1 MGLFDSIAS
10 IFDPSSGGGDGL
22 VSNIFSSAFDYSGG
36 QLSTGISPTPFPI
49 SYVPDYN
56 FGAQSP
62 PPPMAQP
69 TMSGAVPM
77 VTGASRALQLIL
89 FTVGRQL
96 GMRGVPSL
104 QKVMRMIRQMSR
116 YMTPAAVA
124 AALGIGV
131 DQLATIIT
139 ANSRRKRRRMNP
151 ANVRA
156 LRRSVRRL
164 GSFQNLSNRVMSQL
178 GSMKAVRHAR
188 RGRCFKCKRSPCSC

>member
-1 MGLFDSIAS
+1 M
-10 IFDPSSGGGDGL
+10 
-22 VSNIFSSAFDYSGG
+22 
-36 QLSTGISPTPFPI
+36 

-56 FGAQSP
+56 FGAMTP
-62 PPPMAQP
+62 PPPYAMP
-69 TMSGAVPM
+69 TG
-77 VTGASRALQLIL
+77 GASGTFPAPSMRAVQLIL
-89 FTVGRQL
+89 FTIGRQL

-116 YMTPAAVA
+116 YMLPPAVA

-164 GSFQNLSNRVMSQL
+164 GSFQNLSNRVMAQL